1 MGQLGIWRAY
11 SNVLVGPVVTEL
23 FKLPIVVNS
32 VDDFMAV
39 KLTKAATDD
48 RKTIPELTQGL
59 FGKGFDDKGYIS
71 QTLKAALFEKEL
83 DWMTKT
89 RKNMKKMTLD
99 VFDKALLRKRSF
111 IETIIDQLKNIRQIE
126 HSRHRSVEGFLLNW
140 LAGLTACGLQPK
152 KPALNIA
159 GVATV

>member
-1 MGQLGIWRAY
+1 
-11 SNVLVGPVVTEL
+11 LVGPVVTEL

-83 DWMTKT
+83 D
-89 RKNMKKMTLD
+89 
-99 VFDKALLRKRSF
+99 
-111 IETIIDQLKNIRQIE
+111 
-126 HSRHRSVEGFLLNW
+126 
-140 LAGLTACGLQPK
+140 
-152 KPALNIA
+152 
-159 GVATV
+159 